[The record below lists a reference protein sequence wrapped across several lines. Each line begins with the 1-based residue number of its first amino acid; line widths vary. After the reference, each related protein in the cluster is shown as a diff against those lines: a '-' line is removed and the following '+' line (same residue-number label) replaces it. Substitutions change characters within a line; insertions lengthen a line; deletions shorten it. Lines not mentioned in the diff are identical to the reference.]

1 MPHSLLAHIIGI
13 NHALFFP
20 RWQQTCISIFLHLM
34 VKISRPL
41 KSLFWNASVQIH
53 SLHEKTKT
61 EVNQLAQVHEAIW
74 PLAQEDTVETSGDL
88 SPQDRVIEFQTRM
101 ELTDQTVHF

>member
-20 RWQQTCISIFLHLM
+20 RRQQTFISIFLHLK
-34 VKISRPL
+34 VKIRPH
-41 KSLFWNASVQIH
+41 KSPFWNVSVQIH

-61 EVNQLAQVHEAIW
+61 EVNQLTQVHEAIW

-88 SPQDRVIEFQTRM
+88 SPQDQVIEFQTRM
-101 ELTDQTVHF
+101 ELRDQTVQF